1 MSHKYSKE
9 ITELLESNKNNWRKQ
24 QLTARRVYDLLCEA
38 QADFDISYTSVL
50 RFVQKW
56 KKEQIQVAIKN
67 IFVAKMCNFLKIISA
82 KMCKLC

>member
-24 QLTARRVYDLLCEA
+24 QLTARRVYDLLCKA

-56 KKEQIQVAIKN
+56 KKKQIQAAIKN
-67 IFVAKMCNFLKIISA
+67 IFVAKMCKT
-82 KMCKLC
+82 

>member
-1 MSHKYSKE
+1 MPVHKVKPKVVDKYAKE

-24 QLTARRVYDLLCEA
+24 QVTVRRVYDLLCEA

-56 KKEQIQVAIKN
+56 KKEQIQAATLG
-67 IFVAKMCNFLKIISA
+67 FSHLTWYPGDCN
-82 KMCKLC
+82 